1 MGRELRD
8 RFPVARFYRKRAKE
22 IRSVANGQP
31 EEDERDL
38 LINLA
43 AEYERLA
50 RLAEAQANSAQG

>member
-22 IRSVANGQP
+22 IRSVASGQP

-50 RLAEAQANSAQG
+50 RQAEARSPAAG

>member
-1 MGRELRD
+1 VGRELRD

-22 IRSVANGQP
+22 IRSVASGQP
-31 EEDERDL
+31 EDDDRDL

-50 RLAEAQANSAQG
+50 SLAEARGSSAQG

>member
-8 RFPVARFYRKRAKE
+8 RFPAARFYRKRAKE
-22 IRSVANGQP
+22 IRSVASGQP

-38 LINLA
+38 LNLA

-50 RLAEAQANSAQG
+50 RQAEARSTAAG